1 MARKVNPGAPAPAA
15 QAAAPSQDGADDLA
29 ILHPEREAT
38 IAGERIVMREYG
50 FVEGLRLQPLVQ
62 PILDGLADT
71 ALRDGHLDVG
81 SAARIFAMHDDAIV
95 TLIAR
100 ACDRD
105 EDWVRNLNDADGQAL
120 LFLWWEANL
129 GFFVRRVGQVLTAR
143 AIDAVRKASESAG
156 ATSTP
161 PSSPTGTT
169 PAGSVDTP
177 AAS

>member
-1 MARKVNPGAPAPAA
+1 MARKVNSGAPAPAA
-15 QAAAPSQDGADDLA
+15 PDAAPLQDGADDLA

-81 SAARIFAMHDDAIV
+81 AAARIFALHDEAIV

-105 EDWVRNLNDADGQAL
+105 EAWVQQLSDADGQAL
-120 LFLWWEANL
+120 LFLWWETNL

-143 AIDAVRKASESAG
+143 AIEAVRQASASAG
-156 ATSTP
+156 ATSMP
-161 PSSPTGTT
+161 SSSPTGT
-169 PAGSVDTP
+169 
-177 AAS
+177 